1 MWFIIPLNTKSRWC
15 EMHPLRGSVVQDWLE
30 HIYQSRKN
38 SIWKWKRP
46 PLIITKI
53 KCSSRKFYKL
63 MVVGRYNKNFWTKM
77 HAVKLSCTQ
86 NVGLK
91 QKFPRKCL
99 HRSTKLNRMISNK
112 RFLCLMNATTLL
124 LSHAFFRKLLSSFTL
139 LLTTLSGDT
148 VQLNSG
154 NSLTLSLCGFHL
166 RFLCV
171 NFSKMLSKF
180 S

>member
-1 MWFIIPLNTKSRWC
+1 
-15 EMHPLRGSVVQDWLE
+15 
-30 HIYQSRKN
+30 
-38 SIWKWKRP
+38 
-46 PLIITKI
+46 
-53 KCSSRKFYKL
+53 
-63 MVVGRYNKNFWTKM
+63 M

-99 HRSTKLNRMISNK
+99 HRSTKLNRMINNK

-180 S
+180 SQHPLYVLYYKIFLCIYLSYKPTTPSKWTQVLSVRVLF